1 MPSQEPDGAAPS
13 GPPAAGNGVRAVLGA
28 AEAALGSRLYE
39 AADLGGSTRSTVLR
53 CRSENHGSV
62 VVKAYADD
70 PAALG
75 AFTAEAAGLSL
86 GLAGPGLLA
95 AAPGLPLIVMRD
107 LGSGPTLADLLL
119 GADRAA
125 AQDALLSWSRAL
137 GALAA
142 GSVAYEAEFDARVER
157 YRRGHP
163 TWIEGTSILGI
174 VGRLPELLDRAGMAA
189 PPGLDADI
197 AEIRALA
204 DSPYTGLTPGDTC
217 PDNSML
223 TADGMQL
230 LDFEGSGYQPVFLT
244 AAYCRMPF
252 ATCWCAFRLPGNI
265 GRRAEAAFR
274 RRLLPVYPALADDA
288 VWGPGMLRAV
298 AAWSVMTLGALRY
311 AAEGDYPLHST
322 RRPAPMSR
330 QLLTYRWESLLR
342 ELESTGE
349 LPAFA
354 ELLRRLLADRAGVW
368 QPEPL
373 PAFPALSRATSQPQ
387 DIALKRA
394 HYT

>member
-1 MPSQEPDGAAPS
+1 MNDPAQERDATAPDGT
-13 GPPAAGNGVRAVLGA
+13 PATGDGVRAVLDA
-28 AEAALGSRLYE
+28 AESALGSPLYD
-39 AADLGGSTRSTVLR
+39 AADLGGSARSTVLR
-53 CRSENHGSV
+53 CRSEMHGSV

-75 AFTAEAAGLSL
+75 AFPAEAAGLSL

-95 AAPGLPLIVMRD
+95 TDPGHPLIVMRD
-107 LGSGPTLADLLL
+107 LGGGPTLADILL
-119 GADRAA
+119 GADSAA
-125 AQDALLSWSRAL
+125 AQEALLGWSRAL
-137 GALAA
+137 GDLAA
-142 GSVAYEAEFDARVER
+142 RSVAYEGEFDARVER

-163 TWIEGTSILGI
+163 TWMEGTSILGI
-174 VGRLPELLDRAGMAA
+174 VGRLPELLDRAGVAA
-189 PPGLDADI
+189 PPGLEADI
-197 AEIRALA
+197 SEIRSLA

-223 TADGMQL
+223 TTDGMQL
-230 LDFEGSGYQPVFLT
+230 LDFEGAGYQPVFLT

-274 RRLLPVYPALADDA
+274 RRLLPAYPGLADDT
-288 VWGPGMLRAV
+288 VWEHGMRRAV

-311 AAEGDYPLHST
+311 AAEEDYPLHST

-330 QLLTYRWESLLR
+330 QLLAYRWGSLLR
-342 ELESTGE
+342 ELTSAGE

-354 ELLRRLLADRAGVW
+354 ELLRGLLADRAGVW
-368 QPEPL
+368 RPEPL
-373 PAFPALSRATSQPQ
+373 PALPALASAP
-387 DIALKRA
+387 AG
-394 HYT
+394 

>member
-1 MPSQEPDGAAPS
+1 MN
-13 GPPAAGNGVRAVLGA
+13 GPTQDQAGVRAVLGA
-28 AEAALGSRLYE
+28 AEAALGSHLYD
-39 AADLGGSTRSTVLR
+39 ATDLGGSARSTVLR
-53 CRSENHGSV
+53 CRSELHGSV

-75 AFTAEAAGLSL
+75 AFPAEAAGLSL
-86 GLAGPGLLA
+86 GLAGPALLA
-95 AAPGLPLIVMRD
+95 ADPGHPLIVMRD

-119 GADRAA
+119 GADSAT
-125 AQDALLSWSRAL
+125 AQEALLGWSRAL
-137 GALAA
+137 GDLAA
-142 GSVAYEAEFDARVER
+142 RSVAYEAEFDAGVER

-163 TWIEGTSILGI
+163 TWMEGMSQLGT
-174 VGRLPELLDRAGMAA
+174 VGRLPELLDRVEVVA

-204 DSPYTGLTPGDTC
+204 DSPYKGLTPGDTC

-223 TADGMQL
+223 TGDGMQL
-230 LDFEGSGYQPVFLT
+230 LDFEGAGYQPVFLT

-274 RRLLPVYPALADDA
+274 RRLLPVYPQLADDT
-288 VWGPGMLRAV
+288 VWEHGMRRAV
-298 AAWSVMTLGALRY
+298 AAWSVMTLGAVRY
-311 AAEGDYPLHST
+311 ATEEDYPLHST

-330 QLLTYRWESLLR
+330 QLLTYRWQSLLR
-342 ELESTGE
+342 DLEPSGD

-354 ELLRRLLADRAGVW
+354 ELLRALLADRSALW

-373 PAFPALSRATSQPQ
+373 PAFPALLSRPAM
-387 DIALKRA
+387 
-394 HYT
+394 